1 MSYEETMSFKSS
13 INAICVWWA
22 VTIGLCVLLYLVHS
36 LISYVL
42 LVWQH
47 YCNRQHRVAT
57 IDKEDYQRHWD
68 FDEVITALKGKAF
81 EKEN

>member
-1 MSYEETMSFKSS
+1 MMSNEETMSFKSS

-42 LVWQH
+42 LLWQH

-57 IDKEDYQRHWD
+57 IDREDYHD
-68 FDEVITALKGKAF
+68 FDEVITAIKGKEGF
-81 EKEN
+81 SNLEN